1 MARWSPQH
9 YKKQAQDLGKDPD
22 LVARAIATAQQV
34 LAINPDLQPIFTLR
48 HLAHLAHADYRFL
61 RAIVARSRREPY
73 RVFRI
78 RKRPSHFG
86 ERRFRVI
93 AVPHPEL
100 MKVQRWIT
108 QRILAKVKPHTA
120 SVAFSKGDKLI
131 EAARPHCGA
140 RWLIKLD
147 VQNFFESV
155 TEIAVYRLF
164 RSLGYQRLISLE
176 LGRICT
182 RMGHLTNYRR
192 RGRWSVNG
200 FRTKIEMYQT
210 SRMGHLPQGAPTSP
224 MLANLAVRPFDEAVQ
239 KIADMNGF
247 IFTRY
252 ADDITLSSRDRD
264 LNRARCA
271 AVIGEVYKTMAEF
284 GLSPNLT
291 KTRVA
296 TPGARKIVLGLLV
309 NGTEPRLP
317 RDFRAKMRQHIY
329 FLTKPNAIISHHAED
344 KGFVS
349 ITGMKHH
356 LYGLAMFA
364 RQIEPAYGENCLVAL
379 NSVKWPR

>member
-1 MARWSPQH
+1 MTRWSPQH
-9 YKKQAQDLGKDPD
+9 YRKQAQDLGKDPG
-22 LVARAIATAQQV
+22 LVNRAVATAQQV
-34 LAINPDLQPIFTLR
+34 LAINPDLPPIFTLR
-48 HLAHLAHADYRFL
+48 HLAHLAQADYRLL

-73 RVFRI
+73 RVFRV
-78 RKRPSHFG
+78 RKRASHAG

-108 QRILAKVKPHTA
+108 QRILAKVTPHAA
-120 SVAFSKGDKLI
+120 SVAFSKGNKLI

-140 RWLIKLD
+140 RWIIKLD
-147 VQNFFESV
+147 VRNFFESI
-155 TEIAVYRLF
+155 TEIAVYRVF
-164 RSLGYQRLISLE
+164 QSLGYQPLISLE
-176 LGRICT
+176 LARICT
-182 RMGHLTNYRR
+182 RMGQLTNYRR
-192 RGRWSVNG
+192 RERWNVTH
-200 FRTKIEMYQT
+200 FRAKIGMYRT

-224 MLANLAVRPFDEAVQ
+224 MLANLAVRLFDEAVQ
-239 KIADMNGF
+239 EIADTYGY

-252 ADDITLSSRDRD
+252 ADDITLSSRDPE
-264 LNRARCA
+264 LNKARCA
-271 AVIGEVYKTMAEF
+271 AVIGTVYKTMAEF
-284 GLSPNLT
+284 GLPPNLT
-291 KTRVA
+291 KTRIA

-317 RDFRAKMRQHIY
+317 RDFRAMMRQHIY
-329 FLTKPNAIISHHAED
+329 YLTKPNAVISHHAQN

-364 RQIEPAYGENCLVAL
+364 RQIEPAYGEKCLVAL